1 MSIDSVWEVWFTEPG
16 VSKVGHFFDPASITE
31 LPCSGV
37 PVQVVNGQFA
47 TAALM
52 SNGDIDVYNNQ
63 SGQCVVAHVP
73 VSSAGPIVAIGL
85 RTDGDA
91 VVLHSNGTTGS
102 IQDFYY
108 Y

>member
-1 MSIDSVWEVWFTEPG
+1 M
-16 VSKVGHFFDPASITE
+16 
-31 LPCSGV
+31 
-37 PVQVVNGQFA
+37 QVVAGQFA

-52 SNGDIDVYNNQ
+52 SNGDIDVYNDQ
-63 SGQCVVAHVP
+63 TGQYVVAHAP
-73 VSSAGPIVAIGL
+73 ASSAGAIVAMGI
-85 RTDGDA
+85 RSEGDA